1 MIRNVFFLYDH
12 RDKDEPGDLPIE
24 YKIAQIK
31 EIIAEIPGEA
41 IIEIIQGNGNS
52 DMDKIIENAHLILA
66 HFKSSDIKKMI
77 EGQEPFSIFPDR
89 QVVVLVTTQT
99 PGFPYKAEFNHRKV
113 SVKGKERVI
122 LFTMRMKALGFKETF
137 KKILTLSF
145 EDAVKIAEGKSREIF
160 DNIWHDPFSTLN
172 TAEIITSISIFCTG
186 YLMAGVATGKIDK
199 KD

>member
-1 MIRNVFFLYDH
+1 MEINMIRNVFLYDH

-41 IIEIIQGNGNS
+41 SIEMSIIEGNGNS
-52 DMDKIIENAHLILA
+52 NMDKKIEKAHLILA
-66 HFKSSDIKKMI
+66 HFKSSDIKKMV

-99 PGFPYKAEFNHRKV
+99 PGFPSNAECKHTKV
-113 SVKGKERVI
+113 RIKDRERVI
-122 LFTMRMKALGFKETF
+122 LFTMRMEALEFKETF

-145 EDAVKIAEGKSREIF
+145 EDAVKIVNGNSLSHIHFLPWLSYGRGGRGKDRYKGRGGS
-160 DNIWHDPFSTLN
+160 
-172 TAEIITSISIFCTG
+172 
-186 YLMAGVATGKIDK
+186 
-199 KD
+199 